1 MDFLTRKLG
10 PLPVWVYLA
19 GGGALLGALVFLD
32 RRSGPAASQQGQPAG
47 TTGGAPVIVVTP
59 QNMPSS
65 VSSMNPTA
73 PGVTYAPGSPGPAP
87 APPPP
92 PPPPAPTPPPTPP
105 PAPTPPPPPPAPAPP
120 PAQRTVTVC
129 HWPQWCG
136 SLWGIA
142 QHFYGDG
149 SRWST
154 IYNANRATI
163 GPNPNLIH
171 PGQVLVVP

>member
-1 MDFLTRKLG
+1 MEFLTRKLG
-10 PLPVWVYLA
+10 PLPVWAYLA
-19 GGGALLGALVFLD
+19 GAGALLGALVLFG
-32 RRSGPAASQQGQPAG
+32 RRGTATSQQGQPAG

-59 QNMPSS
+59 QNMPDSTSS
-65 VSSMNPTA
+65 VNA
-73 PGVTYAPGSPGPAP
+73 PGQVPGPLPVPLPTPAPPPPTPAPAP

-92 PPPPAPTPPPTPP
+92 
-105 PAPTPPPPPPAPAPP
+105 PPPPPPAPAPP

-149 SRWST
+149 SKWPT